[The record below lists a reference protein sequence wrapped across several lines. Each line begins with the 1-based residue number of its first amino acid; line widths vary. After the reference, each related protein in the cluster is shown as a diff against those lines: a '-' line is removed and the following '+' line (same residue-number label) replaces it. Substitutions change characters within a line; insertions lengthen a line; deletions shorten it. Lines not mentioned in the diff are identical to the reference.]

1 MQREVKKM
9 CIFQRLSS
17 HLIRGFRDFH
27 SSIKLCRA
35 LCLPSGCWCVWTVF
49 LNDKVS
55 LSLLKLTPADGG
67 THWILCP
74 LQRPWFPRQTDGRT
88 DTRAHTRTGGRAAS
102 PGFSALFTHLIQIA
116 FLIHQVR
123 VTIQPRVVALFF
135 FEAGRIGEET
145 PIIRLREASLRY

>member
-1 MQREVKKM
+1 MQREVKENVH
-9 CIFQRLSS
+9 FSALLSS

-35 LCLPSGCWCVWTVF
+35 LCLPSGCWCVWAVF
-49 LNDKVS
+49 LNDKAS
-55 LSLLKLTPADGG
+55 LSLLKLTPADGV
-67 THWILCP
+67 THCILCP

-88 DTRAHTRTGGRAAS
+88 DTRTGGHAAS

-123 VTIQPRVVALFF
+123 VTIQPQVVALFF

>member
-1 MQREVKKM
+1 MQRELKKKK

-17 HLIRGFRDFH
+17 HLIRGFRDVH
-27 SSIKLCRA
+27 LSIKLCRA
-35 LCLPSGCWCVWTVF
+35 LCLLSGCWCVWTVF
-49 LNDKVS
+49 LNDKAS
-55 LSLLKLTPADGG
+55 LSLLKLTPADGV

-88 DTRAHTRTGGRAAS
+88 HAHRWACGEPKVFCFIYPLDSNCISHSSSQSNYPAS
-102 PGFSALFTHLIQIA
+102 GCCP
-116 FLIHQVR
+116 
-123 VTIQPRVVALFF
+123 FF